1 MPNKG
6 LFVLQRKLS
15 ITEKQS
21 HYRYLST
28 TQAQMIIRKVDE
40 AMKSIPIAR
49 LRDRISY
56 LAEQIGIK
64 TQVINEAYTS
74 KSSYLDQDEFVKGD
88 FSSVRVKR
96 GLYKRQKGILIN
108 KLKTAV
114 LSVQIKMP
122 H

>member
-1 MPNKG
+1 
-6 LFVLQRKLS
+6 
-15 ITEKQS
+15 
-21 HYRYLST
+21 
-28 TQAQMIIRKVDE
+28 MIIRKVDE

-88 FSSVRVKR
+88 FSDVRVKR
-96 GLYKRQKGILIN
+96 GLYKSQKGILIN